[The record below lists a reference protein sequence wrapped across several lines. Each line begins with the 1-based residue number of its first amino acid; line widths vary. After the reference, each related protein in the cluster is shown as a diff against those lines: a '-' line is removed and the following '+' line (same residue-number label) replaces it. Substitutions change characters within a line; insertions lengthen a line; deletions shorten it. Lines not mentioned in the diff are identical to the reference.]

1 MRDIKGVACGN
12 VYRICVGRPTVGR
25 RGVGGRRSEIKY
37 KEDILYT
44 KRMSKV
50 FFILPTCLM
59 VLITNCISSSS
70 EALDCRES

>member
-25 RGVGGRRSEIKY
+25 RGGGRRSEIKY

-50 FFILPTCLM
+50 LPTCLT

>member
-1 MRDIKGVACGN
+1 MEMSTEFVLADLQLGEG
-12 VYRICVGRPTVGR
+12 GRG
-25 RGVGGRRSEIKY
+25 GGRRSRIKS

-59 VLITNCISSSS
+59 VLITNCISTSS

>member
-1 MRDIKGVACGN
+1 MHDIKGVACGN

-25 RGVGGRRSEIKY
+25 RGGRRSKIKS

-50 FFILPTCLM
+50 LFTFFQH
-59 VLITNCISSSS
+59 
-70 EALDCRES
+70 A